1 MFKLA
6 DADEF
11 LMSEKISKCNREIL
25 QKYFRFLRH
34 EGNSERTAINH
45 MENMI
50 WVARALNKCDLG
62 NLTEDDLYLFFD
74 TLEDYTYSTPTGKIK
89 KYSEPTKETRKVSF
103 KKFLKWNKNYELQEK
118 IKCKRLKGQKLPEDI
133 KCKEEIVKMIEAGN
147 NARDRAIVAC
157 FYESGAQRGEQL
169 AVKLKNVELDEYGAI
184 ITFPEGKTGARRV
197 RLIFAAPYLREW
209 LEDHPRKE
217 DRDASL
223 WCTLDK
229 NAGPMSVTGLV
240 NVFNRC
246 GEKAGIEKK
255 VNPHSFRHDRATH
268 LAANFTEQQLKMFL
282 GWSPTST
289 QPATY
294 VHLSG
299 KNMDD
304 AVLKMYGIKK
314 DENDT
319 EFLKPGV
326 CPRCRELTAINAEF
340 CFKCGLPLT
349 KEVATTVGTL
359 KTDYMQLADLE
370 EIREMKNAIQQEFDE
385 IKKLKEKM
393 LKKGK

>member
-6 DADEF
+6 DAERFLNSDEV
-11 LMSEKISKCNREIL
+11 SDCNRVIL
-25 QKYFRFLRH
+25 RKYLRFLRH
-34 EGNSERTAINH
+34 EGNSERTGLNH
-45 MENMI
+45 IENMI
-50 WVARALNKCDLG
+50 WVARALRDTDLAS
-62 NLTEDDLYLFFD
+62 LTEDDLYTFFD
-74 TLEDYTYSTPTGKIK
+74 ALEAYEYVNRAGQKK
-89 KYSEPTKETRKVSF
+89 KYSEATKETRKISL
-103 KKFLKWNKNYELQEK
+103 KKFLKWNGNFDLHMK
-118 IKCKRLKGQKLPEDI
+118 IKSKRLKGKKLPEDI

-147 NARDRAIVAC
+147 NARDRAIIAC
-157 FYESGAQRGEQL
+157 FYESGARRGEQL
-169 AVKLKNVELDEYGAI
+169 STKLKNIEMDEHGAVM
-184 ITFPEGKTGARRV
+184 TFPEGKTGARRV
-197 RLIFAAPYLREW
+197 RLIFSAPYLREW
-209 LEDHPRKE
+209 LEIHPRKD
-217 DRDASL
+217 DRDAPL

-229 NAGPMSVTGLV
+229 RAASMSVTGLV
-240 NVFNRC
+240 NVFDRC

-268 LAANFTEQQLKMFL
+268 LASNFTEQQLKMFL

-304 AVLKMYGIKK
+304 AVLRMYGIKT

-326 CPRCRELTAINAEF
+326 CPRCRELTAVNAKF

-349 KEVATTVGTL
+349 KEAATTVEAI
-359 KTDYMQLADLE
+359 KTEYVQLADLDEIRKMKETLKQELE
-370 EIREMKNAIQQEFDE
+370 EIA
-385 IKKLKEKM
+385 KLKEM
-393 LKKGK
+393 IVKGK

>member
-1 MFKLA
+1 MFGIV
-6 DADEF
+6 DAEDF
-11 LMSEKISKCNREIL
+11 VMSEKISECNREIL

-34 EGNSERTAINH
+34 EGNSERTVLNH

-50 WVARALNKCDLG
+50 WVARILNKYDLG
-62 NLTEDDLYLFFD
+62 NLTEDDLYFFFD
-74 TLEDYTYSTPTGKIK
+74 ILEDYTYRTPAGIEK
-89 KYSEPTKETRKVSF
+89 KYSEATKETRKVSF
-103 KKFLKWNKNYELQEK
+103 KKFLKWCKNYELHQQ
-118 IKCKRLKGQKLPEDI
+118 IKCKRSKGKKLPEDI
-133 KCKEEIVKMIEAGN
+133 KCKEDIVKMIEAGSN
-147 NARDRAIVAC
+147 SRDRAIISC
-157 FYESGAQRGEQL
+157 FYESGARRGEQL
-169 AVKLKNVELDEYGAI
+169 AAKVKNIEFDEYGVV

-197 RLIFAAPYLREW
+197 RLIFSAPYLREW
-209 LEDHPRKE
+209 LDNHPRKD

-229 NAGPMSVTGLV
+229 NAGQMSVSGLL

-246 GEKAGIEKK
+246 GRKAGIEKK

-268 LAANFTEQQLKMFL
+268 LAANFTEQQLKMYL

-299 KNMDD
+299 KDMDD

-314 DENDT
+314 DENDA

-326 CPRCRELTAINAEF
+326 CPRCHELTAVNAKF

-349 KEVATTVGTL
+349 KEASITVETI
-359 KTDYMQLADLE
+359 KTDYVQLADLD
-370 EIREMKNAIQQEFDE
+370 EIREMKNTLKQELEE
-385 IKKLKEKM
+385 ISRLKEMIKA
-393 LKKGK
+393 GK

>member
-6 DADEF
+6 DAEHF
-11 LMSEKISKCNREIL
+11 LISEKTAECNKLIL

-34 EGNSERTAINH
+34 EGNSERTALNH

-50 WVARALNKCDLG
+50 WVAQVMGKCDMR

-74 TLEDYTYSTPTGKIK
+74 SLENYTYKTKSGSER
-89 KYSEPTKETRKVSF
+89 KYSESTKETRKVSL
-103 KKFLKWNKNYELQEK
+103 KKFLKWCGNTELHEK
-118 IKCKRLKGQKLPEDI
+118 IKCKRLKGKKLPEDI
-133 KCKEEIVKMIEAGN
+133 KCKEEIVQMIEAAAN
-147 NARDRAIVAC
+147 SRDRAIISC
-157 FYESGAQRGEQL
+157 FYESGARRGEQL
-169 AVKLKNVELDEYGAI
+169 AVKLKNVDFDEYGAA

-197 RLIFAAPYLREW
+197 RLIFSAPYLHAW
-209 LEDHPRKE
+209 MEDHPRKD
-217 DRDASL
+217 DRDAPL

-229 NAGPMSVTGLV
+229 NASTMSVTGLV

-246 GEKAGIEKK
+246 GKKAGIEKK

-268 LAANFTEQQLKMFL
+268 LAANFTEQQLKMYL
-282 GWSPTST
+282 GWSPTSN

-314 DENDT
+314 NENDP
-319 EFLKPGV
+319 EFLKPGI
-326 CPRCRELTAINAEF
+326 CPRCRELTAVNAKF

-349 KEVATTVGTL
+349 EEVSATVESL
-359 KTDYMQLADLE
+359 KTQYIQYADLE
-370 EIREMKNAIQQEFDE
+370 EIKEMQNALKLQLAEVTSLKNN
-385 IKKLKEKM
+385 
-393 LKKGK
+393 LKKSSI

>member
-1 MFKLA
+1 MFKLV
-6 DADEF
+6 DAENF
-11 LMSEKISKCNREIL
+11 LKCEELSECNQEIL
-25 QKYFRFLRH
+25 RQYFRYLRH
-34 EGNSERTAINH
+34 EGNRGRTALNH

-50 WVARALNKCDLG
+50 WIAKALNECDLG
-62 NLTEDDLYLFFD
+62 KLTEDGLYLFFD
-74 TLEDYTYSTPTGKIK
+74 TLENYTYTDRAGKVK
-89 KYSEPTKETRKVSF
+89 KYSDSTKETRKVSF
-103 KKFLKWNKNYELQEK
+103 KKFLKWNKSYELHEK

-133 KCKEEIVKMIEAGN
+133 KGKEEILKMIEAGTN
-147 NARDRAIVAC
+147 SRDRAIIAC
-157 FYESGAQRGEQL
+157 FYESGARRGEQL
-169 AVKLKNVELDEYGAI
+169 AVKVKNVELDEYGAV

-197 RLIFAAPYLREW
+197 RLVFSAPYLREW

-217 DRDASL
+217 DREASL

-229 NAGPMSVTGLV
+229 RAAPISVTGLV

-268 LAANFTEQQLKMFL
+268 LAANFTEQQLKVFL

-299 KNMDD
+299 KNLDD
-304 AVLKMYGIKK
+304 AVLNMYGIKK
-314 DENDT
+314 DQEGP

-326 CPRCRELTAINAEF
+326 CPRCRELTAVNANF
-340 CFKCGLPLT
+340 CLKCGMPLD
-349 KEVATTVGTL
+349 KEFENRIDANFKEASIKVIDFNDPDIKAQLL
-359 KTDYMQLADLE
+359 KFLAE
-370 EIREMKNAIQQEFDE
+370 NS
-385 IKKLKEKM
+385 
-393 LKKGK
+393 